1 MTHTQDLL
9 GRFASGDVLAASR
22 LMSAVERGG
31 EDAETILD
39 SIFPRTGN
47 ARRIALTGPGG
58 AGKSTLADGLTRRW
72 RAAGKTVGIVAEDPT
87 SPFSGGAVL
96 GDRVRMTHAAG
107 DAGVFVRSLASRGSE
122 SGVSPLA
129 CELADVLDAFGR
141 DLVLIETMGVGQ
153 VETRIRFAADTVTV
167 VMTPESG
174 DEVQSLKAGLLEV
187 ADVLVV
193 NKSDR
198 PGADGFAADLTTIA
212 GLRAPGEWVP
222 PVVQTVGN
230 DGTGLDMLEAALES
244 HRTYLAAE
252 GRGERRRRAALQE
265 RIRALVEGAWRE
277 AWWQDPTARAE
288 FDGMVE
294 RVAGGA
300 VSPYRVAREMARR
313 LAAR

>member
-1 MTHTQDLL
+1 
-9 GRFASGDVLAASR
+9 
-22 LMSAVERGG
+22 
-31 EDAETILD
+31 
-39 SIFPRTGN
+39 
-47 ARRIALTGPGG
+47 
-58 AGKSTLADGLTRRW
+58 
-72 RAAGKTVGIVAEDPT
+72 
-87 SPFSGGAVL
+87 
-96 GDRVRMTHAAG
+96 MTHAAG

-277 AWWQDPTARAE
+277 AWWQDPTARAK